1 MGEMYE
7 KGEGVRQNLA
17 MAIDMYKC
25 AVEFGFNEAQK
36 ELERLIPAYKG
47 QKEEESVE

>member
-1 MGEMYE
+1 MYE

-25 AVEFGFNEAQK
+25 AVEYGCEEAVE
-36 ELERLIPAYKG
+36 ELERLVSTRSEKTTSDG
-47 QKEEESVE
+47 DVS